1 MQPRRNP
8 ASAIVAPPGRPGSIG
23 PAKAKRMTPNVGS
36 SPFLSSAMPDSI
48 ESPPGK
54 PEAPWGHTLA
64 GAPRKY
70 PHRDPMTGKLPG
82 PPRDRDDPIMEM
94 RVALLRAGG
103 LSVYRIALALTV
115 RRQSVDHILRRPH
128 VAAQVEHF
136 RNGLRTHWVVAG

>member
-1 MQPRRNP
+1 
-8 ASAIVAPPGRPGSIG
+8 
-23 PAKAKRMTPNVGS
+23 
-36 SPFLSSAMPDSI
+36 MPDSI
-48 ESPPGK
+48 ESPPRK

-64 GAPRKY
+64 GAPQKY

-82 PPRDRDDPIMEM
+82 RPRDRDDPIMEM

>member
-1 MQPRRNP
+1 MQPRRNQ
-8 ASAIVAPPGRPGSIG
+8 ASAILPPGQARFHRPGQSQAYAPPTKVPRRSCRRPCL
-23 PAKAKRMTPNVGS
+23 TQLN
-36 SPFLSSAMPDSI
+36 L
-48 ESPPGK
+48 PPGK

-70 PHRDPMTGKLPG
+70 PHGDPMTGKLPG

-115 RRQSVDHILRRPH
+115 RRQSVDHVLRRPH